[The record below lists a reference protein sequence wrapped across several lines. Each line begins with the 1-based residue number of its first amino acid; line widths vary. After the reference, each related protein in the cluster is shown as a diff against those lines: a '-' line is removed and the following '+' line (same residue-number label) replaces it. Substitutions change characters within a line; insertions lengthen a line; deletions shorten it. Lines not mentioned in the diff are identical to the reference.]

1 MIFSEIYGSY
11 YHTVSEIIKQALE
24 SGVTSGDI
32 SRIISENAFSESHTR
47 IEPSLKSGEWPF
59 INPDGKTVLKNVPSF
74 PLSTLQKRWLKSVS
88 LDPRIQLFD
97 CSIDIPE
104 DTEPL
109 FTPDDYCIFDRYSD
123 GDNYSDEGYISRF
136 RTVLSALKEGRNLR
150 IVTLNGKGVKRHLV
164 VKPLYLE
171 YSEKDDKFRLAA
183 GEAVSPVYINLG
195 RMEACEIADERLS
208 VSSFPAENKKRSLCL
223 EITDERNALERVML
237 HFSHFEK
244 EAVRTGD
251 RTYALKIMYDKND
264 ETELIIR
271 ILSFGPLVKVTE
283 PDDFTELIR
292 ERLVKQKRCGLEM

>member
-59 INPDGKTVLKNVPSF
+59 IKPDGKTVLKNVPSF

-195 RMEACEIADERLS
+195 RMETCEIADERLS

-292 ERLVKQKRCGLEM
+292 ERLVKQKNCGLEM